1 MHELK
6 LPLPGGTPG
15 SQRVLQAWEFGS
27 CGPLAYLQAGL
38 HADELPGVLALHHLR
53 RHLMALE
60 QQGALLGRI
69 RLVPQA
75 NPIGLSQW
83 HLGLHQGRFLAATGQ
98 NFNRGYPL
106 LVAKG
111 EAIPPHL
118 TARELL
124 LARLAERRPRG
135 ELAWLQHTLF
145 GWALEAELVL
155 DIHCDSDALLHLY
168 GHARQRSQVECLG
181 ACLGAGVMLLSEQ
194 AGGMSF
200 DDALLQN
207 WYALMEGPQ
216 VPVAVTVELRGQ
228 QDVAEHLAEQDA
240 RRLLACLQ
248 ERGWI
253 APEFSVPVDHFAA
266 IEGVVTPLSAV
277 EVIPA
282 PAAGILSYEVAPG
295 DRVLAGQRVGWLTDA
310 QTGERIALSAHHGGL
325 CYARVLNRLAC
336 AGDELIFLAGEVPH
350 REGDL
355 LGL

>member
-1 MHELK
+1 MKEIT

-15 SQRVLQAWEFGS
+15 SQRVLQAWEFGHS
-27 CGPLAYLQAGL
+27 GPLAYLQAGL
-38 HADELPGVLALHHLR
+38 HADELPGVLALHRLR
-53 RHLMALE
+53 QHLMVLE
-60 QQGALLGRI
+60 EQGALLGRI

-106 LVAKG
+106 LVEKG
-111 EAIPPHL
+111 EAIPPSL
-118 TARELL
+118 TARDLL

-168 GHARQRSQVECLG
+168 GHASQRSQVERLG
-181 ACLGAGVMLLSEQ
+181 ASLGAGVMLLSEQ

-207 WYALMEGPQ
+207 WYALLEGPQ

-228 QDVAEHLAEQDA
+228 QDVADQLAEQDA
-240 RRLLACLQ
+240 RRLLACLAQ
-248 ERGWI
+248 WGWI
-253 APEFSVPVDHFAA
+253 DPAFGVSVEPPVST
-266 IEGVVTPLSAV
+266 EGRATSLAAV
-277 EVIPA
+277 EVILA

-295 DRVLAGQRVGWLTDA
+295 DWVSAGQRVGWLTDA
-310 QTGERIALSAHHGGL
+310 QTGERIALTAHHEGL

-336 AGDELIFLAGEVPH
+336 AGDEVIFLAGEVVH
-350 REGDL
+350 REGNL

>member
-1 MHELK
+1 MKEIK
-6 LPLPGGTPG
+6 LPLPGGTLG

-27 CGPLAYLQAGL
+27 SGPLAYLQAGL
-38 HADELPGVLALHHLR
+38 HADELPGVLALHRLR
-53 RHLMALE
+53 QHLMALE

-111 EAIPPHL
+111 EAIPTHL
-118 TARELL
+118 TARDLL
-124 LARLAERRPRG
+124 LARLAERRPSG

-145 GWALEAELVL
+145 GWALEADLVL

-168 GHARQRSQVECLG
+168 GHVRQRSQVARLG

-194 AGGMSF
+194 AGGLSF

-207 WYALMEGPQ
+207 WYALMEGPR

-228 QDVAEHLAEQDA
+228 QDVADHLAEQDA
-240 RRLLACLQ
+240 RRLLACLV
-248 ERGWI
+248 ESGWI
-253 APEFSVPVDHFAA
+253 DPAFRMPADPPACT
-266 IEGVVTPLSAV
+266 EGKVTPLAAV
-277 EVIPA
+277 EVISA

-310 QTGERIALSAHHGGL
+310 QTGERIALTTHHEGL

-336 AGDELIFLAGEVPH
+336 TGDEVIFLAGEVAH